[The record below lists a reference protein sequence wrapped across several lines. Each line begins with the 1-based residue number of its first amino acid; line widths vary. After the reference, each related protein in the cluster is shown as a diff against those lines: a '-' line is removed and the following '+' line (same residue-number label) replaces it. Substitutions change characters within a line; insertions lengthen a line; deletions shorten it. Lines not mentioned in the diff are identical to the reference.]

1 MSAGPERPS
10 LLRLAARGALWTGV
24 GQYASFALGVGK
36 AILLARL
43 VGRPYFGL
51 LAGATVWASYLGL
64 ARLDLRLAVLRSGE
78 EPEVLKTQ
86 FTLENLS
93 ALAGFAVAGLLA
105 LAWPSLM
112 AREVW
117 GLVFVLLAAAQ
128 FEALTSTSVFL
139 AEKRLRQDV
148 IGRLTAASAVLG
160 FAVPVA
166 LAWRGL
172 PLAALVVD
180 AVLPIVVPRLG
191 AVFFAGWRPAAGW
204 HPARVRE
211 QLRLG
216 LTMWTTGL
224 LGKIT
229 FQFDDWLVF
238 NLRQAGPS
246 IWRSAGVEPEALYDR
261 AYGVGKLPMDLAA
274 GMIASNALALYVEGA
289 SRGRDVLAGIYRR
302 LTWLLAWVVF
312 ASGTY
317 VFAAADDLV
326 HVLGD
331 TWVPMVPL
339 LRLMILFVLLRP
351 FFQNNAQ
358 VLYADGGE
366 REVRRTMLVQA
377 VFLLATCP
385 LAVHVAGAAGAA
397 VAVSAMSA
405 IGLAVSERDVARR
418 LGVAPGAPYLRPA
431 GASMVALALVATGSP
446 LLPSNMW
453 ASAGVKGAV
462 TAGVFA
468 AGILLFDR
476 AGALEALALVRRGLK
491 RP

>member
-10 LLRLAARGALWTGV
+10 LVRLAARGALWTGV

-64 ARLDLRLAVLRSGE
+64 ARLDLRLAVLRSSE
-78 EPEVLKTQ
+78 EPEVLETQ

-105 LAWPSLM
+105 LAWPGLM
-112 AREVW
+112 APEVW
-117 GLVFVLLAAAQ
+117 GLVFVFLAAAQ
-128 FEALTSTSVFL
+128 FETLTSTSVSL

-172 PLAALVVD
+172 PLPALVVD

-191 AVFFAGWRPAAGW
+191 AVVFAGWRPAVGW

-211 QLRLG
+211 QLRLAW
-216 LTMWTTGL
+216 TMWTTGL
-224 LGKIT
+224 LGKVT

-238 NLRQAGPS
+238 NLRRTGPS
-246 IWRSAGVEPEALYDR
+246 VWRSSGVEPEALYDR
-261 AYGVGKLPMDLAA
+261 AYGIGKLPMDLAA
-274 GMIASNALALYVEGA
+274 GMIASNALAIYAEGA
-289 SRGRDVLAGIYRR
+289 ARGRDVLAGAYRR

-312 ASGTY
+312 ASGTF

-326 HVLGD
+326 HVLGE

-351 FFQNNAQ
+351 LFQNNAQ
-358 VLYADGGE
+358 ALLADGGE
-366 REVRRTMLVQA
+366 RDVRRAMLVQA
-377 VFLLATCP
+377 VFLAVVCP
-385 LAVHVAGAAGAA
+385 PAVLFAGAAGAA

-405 IGLAVSERDVARR
+405 IGLFASERDVVRR
-418 LGVAPGAPYLRPA
+418 LGIAPGALYVRPA
-431 GASMVALALVATGSP
+431 GAGIVALALVTISSP
-446 LLPSNMW
+446 LLPSNIW
-453 ASAGVKGAV
+453 ASAGLKGAV
-462 TAGVFA
+462 TAAIFGA
-468 AGILLFDR
+468 AIALFDR
-476 AGALEALALVRRGLK
+476 AGAAEAWRLVRRGLK